1 MTLTAALRFGTNLL
15 HESGRMPMSTIAHTM
30 AMTMTA
36 SHTGATSTPK
46 ATSSE
51 PMNSTKTDGAQRA
64 TLTQYIHEVTV
75 PQPGP
80 KASLTQT

>member
-1 MTLTAALRFGTNLL
+1 
-15 HESGRMPMSTIAHTM
+15 MSTMAQTM

-36 SHTGATSTPK
+36 SQSGETSTPK

-51 PMNSTKTDGAQRA
+51 PMKSTNTDGAQRA

-75 PQPGP
+75 PHPGP
-80 KASLTQT
+80 NASLTQT

>member
-1 MTLTAALRFGTNLL
+1 
-15 HESGRMPMSTIAHTM
+15 M

-36 SHTGATSTPK
+36 SQNGGTSTPK

-51 PMNSTKTDGAQRA
+51 PTKSTKTEGAQRA

-80 KASLTQT
+80 KASFTHT